1 MGWER
6 QIAVKRNLMSRLLPI
21 PAAYHPYGHEGPADQ
36 PIPTVSGTS
45 IAPHRK
51 TLADG
56 LTSSRPILH
65 QLLDHLL
72 GLDRIAAAEQVGVI
86 KQVIQVIERNPAT
99 IVAG

>member
-1 MGWER
+1 MRWQR
-6 QIAVKRNLMSRLLPI
+6 QIAPKRNLISRLRPI
-21 PAAYHPYGHEGPADQ
+21 AFAYHLNGSSVSPHQ
-36 PIPTVSGTS
+36 PKPTVSGTS

-56 LTSSRPILH
+56 LTSSRPILQ

-72 GLDRIAAAEQVGVI
+72 GLDGIAAAEQVGVI
-86 KQVIQVIERNPAT
+86 KQVIQVIERNPAA